1 IPQFLDYNGDGATD
15 IVWQDRFT
23 EKLMV
28 RLWGDTTSTEIR
40 STRSQNKDS
49 HLLMDIDGDAV
60 LDYIQITPTSLIAH
74 KGKLSVAGRPIPCY
88 YISTPAGQQC
98 VGGNPNPSDPVPNDE
113 QHNAIVSIENGL
125 GSITKIYYGTL
136 SNSGH
141 YSTTDVNAIV
151 TQQTYPAYCSP
162 SPRCYA
168 AYTYSVAKA
177 DSFYSRLNGGWDLP
191 DNSVTLIPGNQSKG
205 APVLEVNGAM
215 HI

>member
-1 IPQFLDYNGDGATD
+1 ISCTPPNGSGSVSATIDNYFVVTFEQGTFKNYSQELVIGASKAVDLNGDGLSDLVYTTSPNKVHYRLNNGRGFNSATAWVDLPSYNANTYPQKAIPQFLDYNGDGATD

-113 QHNAIVSIENGL
+113 QHNAI
-125 GSITKIYYGTL
+125 
-136 SNSGH
+136 
-141 YSTTDVNAIV
+141 
-151 TQQTYPAYCSP
+151 
-162 SPRCYA
+162 
-168 AYTYSVAKA
+168 
-177 DSFYSRLNGGWDLP
+177 
-191 DNSVTLIPGNQSKG
+191 
-205 APVLEVNGAM
+205 
-215 HI
+215 